1 MFPAARPTRRI
12 GAHAPIPGELMIVVV
27 AIIAVPC
34 VALLALL
41 WLLTGDAKWNESD
54 PFEDDSCD

>member
-1 MFPAARPTRRI
+1 
-12 GAHAPIPGELMIVVV
+12 MIVVV